1 MKTMLEYV
9 RTTVVGGAV
18 FVLPLLLAIFI
29 VTRTME
35 LLRPIAQP
43 LIAQLGIKTIAGV
56 AGTTVIILLSLAL
69 AAFLFGMFAR
79 TLIGQSLL
87 KWMQA
92 GIISALPRFNLM
104 QGIARSLDHD
114 QGKEIPV
121 VLVRTDAGWGI
132 ALELEER
139 HGDWCTVYVPG
150 SPQWTSGSVSF
161 AHIDDVHRLGVP
173 LGRSL
178 LLMRTCGVGSS
189 DVCDILADLKAKG
202 AI

>member
-1 MKTMLEYV
+1 MFEYV
-9 RTTVVGGAV
+9 RSTFIGGAI

-29 VTRTME
+29 ISRTMDI
-35 LLRPIAQP
+35 LSPIAEP
-43 LIAQLGIKTIAGV
+43 VIDELGIETVAGV
-56 AGTTVIILLSLAL
+56 AATSIVTLLSFAL

-104 QGIARSLDHD
+104 QGIAQSLDKD
-114 QGKEIPV
+114 QGQEIPV
-121 VLVRTDAGWGI
+121 VLVPTDAGWCL
-132 ALELEER
+132 ALQLEER
-139 HGDWCTVYVPG
+139 HGDWCPVFIPG

-161 AHIDDVHRLGVP
+161 AHVDDVHKVDVP
-173 LGRSL
+173 LARIL
-178 LLMRTCGVGSS
+178 FLMRRCGMGST

-202 AI
+202 TI

>member
-1 MKTMLEYV
+1 MDKVFEYV
-9 RTTVVGGAV
+9 RTTLIGGAV

-29 VTRTME
+29 ISRTMDIFS
-35 LLRPIAQP
+35 PIAEP
-43 LIAQLGIKTIAGV
+43 VIDELGIETVAGV
-56 AGTTVIILLSLAL
+56 AATSILTLLSFVL

-104 QGIARSLDHD
+104 QGIAQSLDKD

-121 VLVRTDAGWGI
+121 VLVPTDAGWCL
-132 ALELEER
+132 ALQLEER
-139 HGDWCTVYVPG
+139 HGDWCPVYIPG

-161 AHIDDVHRLGVP
+161 AHIDDVHKVDVP
-173 LGRSL
+173 LGRIL
-178 LLMRTCGVGSS
+178 FLMRRCGMGAT

-202 AI
+202 TI